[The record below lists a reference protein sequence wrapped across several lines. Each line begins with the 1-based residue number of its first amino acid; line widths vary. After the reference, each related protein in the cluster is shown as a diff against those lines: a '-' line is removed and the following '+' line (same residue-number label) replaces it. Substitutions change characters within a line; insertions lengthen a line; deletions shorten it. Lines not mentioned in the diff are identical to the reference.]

1 MKMNRK
7 DKKITIVKT
16 VTGQDE
22 DGFEDDD
29 KEIIVYKDIW
39 AYYRH
44 ISGKEFYA
52 ARSTN
57 TKVEVIFI
65 INYRKDIDET
75 MQIIYKDKK
84 YYITQI
90 DDFEDKK
97 TDLKIYAYRLN

>member
-1 MKMNRK
+1 MNRK
-7 DKKITIVKT
+7 DKKITIVKD
-16 VTGQDE
+16 VSGEDE
-22 DGFEDDD
+22 DGFPQN
-29 KEIIVYKDIW
+29 KEIVICKDIW

-84 YYITQI
+84 YNITQI
-90 DDFEDKK
+90 DDFEDRK